1 MLNIP
6 YVQDPSHGWAIVK
19 RDLLPKIRLK
29 EEDFPYSYLSPK
41 ENFIALE
48 EDCEMP
54 ILLKALD
61 AHQIEYNIVDRIVEE
76 DHEDNPRNWHEDDY
90 IESEDPHIPQDD
102 DGEYS
107 FRDHEDETVGPKTG
121 YE

>member
-1 MLNIP
+1 MQSFLRLQQEKLNISHNSKGCTATYTHQLTKGNTMLNIP

-61 AHQIEYNIVDRIVEE
+61 AHQIEYNIIDRIVEDE
-76 DHEDNPRNWHEDDY
+76 DPDNPRNW
-90 IESEDPHIPQDD
+90 
-102 DGEYS
+102 
-107 FRDHEDETVGPKTG
+107 
-121 YE
+121 

>member
-29 EEDFPYSYLSPK
+29 EEDFPYSYISPK

-54 ILLKALD
+54 ILLNKLND
-61 AHQIEYNIVDRIVEE
+61 HGVIYQLNEKRISY
-76 DHEDNPRNWHEDDY
+76 DDKDNPRNW
-90 IESEDPHIPQDD
+90 
-102 DGEYS
+102 
-107 FRDHEDETVGPKTG
+107 K
-121 YE
+121 

>member
-1 MLNIP
+1 MHVGKRAPVNQTRGNKMLNIP
-6 YVQDPSHGWAIVK
+6 YIQDPSHGWAIVK

-61 AHQIEYNIVDRIVEE
+61 AHQIEYSIIDRLVEDE
-76 DHEDNPRNWHEDDY
+76 DPDNPRNW
-90 IESEDPHIPQDD
+90 
-102 DGEYS
+102 
-107 FRDHEDETVGPKTG
+107 
-121 YE
+121 